1 MRWTSLV
8 ALGALAASVTAQD
21 GGAVFARQNDS
32 YAEPSGAYSVAPL
45 PEASS
50 SASPEPSP
58 SPSPSPEP
66 QPSSGPAATPSA
78 SATKE
83 PAAEPA
89 SSAEA
94 QPAPTTTSADK
105 QTPDYGT
112 DTDDCSHWASK
123 CPWGKTV
130 TVTEKQISTVT
141 EKQVSTVTEKQVST
155 LTVEK
160 PVVST
165 LTIVSKETVYTTQ
178 AFTTTDYET
187 KTIVKVSSY
196 PVTTTVALCDP
207 IDAPGPTTSA
217 VPTYGGGYG
226 RKRTPQQVCRTTT
239 TTIWKTSTTKVTEL
253 VPVPTTI
260 VQTQK
265 QTVQLPPS
273 ISIETQKETIRLPP
287 SIETQQVTQTREV
300 TATRIHTSVSTLIST
315 VVSTEIIP
323 TTVISSKTQY
333 VTTTYTTLKTYYI
346 TDTITETQPPTT
358 IFETRERTATITQPV
373 TRTATQIS
381 TTTIISTLVYTTSIP
396 YTITSDHTITK
407 TSYSVSTFTS
417 LVTYTSPTVTQP
429 ASTVTLP
436 PVTTTTTI
444 SGEAVTI
451 TLPASTITIPV
462 TATITGPGETIT
474 RPGETITQ
482 PASTVTLPPVTT
494 TTTISGEAVT
504 ITLPASTIT
513 IPVTATITG
522 PGETVTLPPETV
534 ITTIAGEIT
543 TITLPASTITVPVTA
558 TITGPGE
565 TVTRPGETITL
576 PPETIITTIAGEIT
590 TLTLPASTITLPGVT
605 DVITVTPPP
614 ATITLPGSTVVST
627 IAGELT
633 TITLPGTTLTL
644 VTTQVNTITLPPSV
658 TTLPGSTIVTTVV
671 ETAPASTL
679 TITRDGS
686 TITSIAPGPTSFVI
700 STLTLPP
707 VTVTLPPSTVTE
719 ITACPAP
726 TNTPG
731 LNSAVEYNPKS
742 NLTWGCQPGYVC
754 NPPKPAGCNLW
765 ADPPADDYVCAPQN
779 CIPAPP
785 VTLANWKENETSY
798 YPVNEGYFN
807 LNPNAFGL
815 PFDIFEYEVIVS
827 KVKGK
832 KGHKKTTITT
842 GNWAS
847 ATELTHFPPTAQPT
861 TTSSPAPT
869 SSAEIGKHAY
879 KHKQEGK
886 TYERRAFIGKRD
898 VTIAPAICFDN
909 CNNVYIEVQTVG
921 KNPQICLAG
930 SAFQMNL
937 ETCRQ
942 CVIDN
947 ADDGKETL
955 RLYIEPQFQ
964 QWLVY
969 CTGEAPQTSSSAT
982 ILPPQ
987 SQASGTATLTT
998 ASQGAGS
1005 SDTSAVPIPGSTTTT
1020 TAEVSTT
1027 VTSTP
1032 TPTPSPSTSVAASS
1046 TPSTASTASSSQSSS
1061 SSSPSVSSTLSDTTS
1076 AATISSGTTARVKR
1090 FKSIKC
1096 FSNRVIT
1103 LHGNFIFGIIITIGN
1118 SDKRCR
1124 FDSVGIKPFR
1134 IQVCRSNH
1142 LGRVSIHSK
1151 WRDWR
1156 LYIRNLGAILDCD
1169 FSKHHYDRSRHSRSS
1184 QARHL
1189 DYPRHT
1195 GAAYGSSTPLIRIRS
1210 F

>member
-417 LVTYTSPTVTQP
+417 LVTYTSPDDSRDVLLDCCGDLCENDSFFLSSHSNGHADLTSADGHSACFNSDP
-429 ASTVTLP
+429 ST
-436 PVTTTTTI
+436 
-444 SGEAVTI
+444 SHNYDNDFWG
-451 TLPASTITIPV
+451 
-462 TATITGPGETIT
+462 G
-474 RPGETITQ
+474 R
-482 PASTVTLPPVTT
+482 
-494 TTTISGEAVT
+494 
-504 ITLPASTIT
+504 
-513 IPVTATITG
+513 

>member
-21 GGAVFARQNDS
+21 SGAVFARQNES

-58 SPSPSPEP
+58 EPSPSPEP

-83 PAAEPA
+83 PVAEPA
-89 SSAEA
+89 SSVEA

-112 DTDDCSHWASK
+112 NTDDCSHWASK

-141 EKQVSTVTEKQVST
+141 EKQIST

-160 PVVST
+160 PIVST

-265 QTVQLPPS
+265 QTIQLPPS

-287 SIETQQVTQTREV
+287 SIETQEVTRTQEV
-300 TATRIHTSVSTLIST
+300 TATKIHTSVSTFLSTVIST
-315 VVSTEIIP
+315 RLIP
-323 TTVISSKTQY
+323 TTVISSTTFY
-333 VTTTYTTLKTYYI
+333 VTTTYTTVETYTKDVYS
-346 TDTITETQPPTT
+346 TIY
-358 IFETRERTATITQPV
+358 ETRERTATVTQEPE
-373 TRTATQIS
+373 TRTAIRTS
-381 TTTIISTLVYTTSIP
+381 VVYKPTTVVSSYIFTTSIP
-396 YTITSDHTITK
+396 YTITLDHTT
-407 TSYSVSTFTS
+407 TTTAYSVSTYSSFI
-417 LVTYTSPTVTQP
+417 TYTTYVTSPPEISYITRTSPPETITRP
-429 ASTVTLP
+429 AETLP
-436 PVTTTTTI
+436 PVT
-444 SGEAVTI
+444 
-451 TLPASTITIPV
+451 
-462 TATITGPGETIT
+462 
-474 RPGETITQ
+474 
-482 PASTVTLPPVTT
+482 LPP
-494 TTTISGEAVT
+494 
-504 ITLPASTIT
+504 
-513 IPVTATITG
+513 
-522 PGETVTLPPETV
+522 
-534 ITTIAGEIT
+534 
-543 TITLPASTITVPVTA
+543 
-558 TITGPGE
+558 
-565 TVTRPGETITL
+565 
-576 PPETIITTIAGEIT
+576 
-590 TLTLPASTITLPGVT
+590 ITLPGETSITTIFVEKTLYETLVVSKSYPFTITNDRTFYSTIVESSTRTIVT
-605 DVITVTPPP
+605 EVPVISYVTRTATLPPSV
-614 ATITLPGSTVVST
+614 ITLPGSTIYST
-627 IAGELT
+627 FAGEVV
-633 TITLPGTTLTL
+633 TLSIPGPTLTL
-644 VTTQVNTITLPPSV
+644 VTTQEVTLPASTRTLPASTVV
-658 TTLPGSTIVTTVV
+658 TTIV

-686 TITSIAPGPTSFVI
+686 TVISIEPGPTSFVV

-707 VTVTLPPSTVTE
+707 IVVTLPPTTTE
-719 ITACPAP
+719 VTACPAP
-726 TNTPG
+726 TNAPG
-731 LNSAVEYNPKS
+731 LTSAAEYNPKS

-861 TTSSPAPT
+861 ITSSPAPT

-982 ILPPQ
+982 VLPPQ

-1027 VTSTP
+1027 ITSTP

-1046 TPSTASTASSSQSSS
+1046 TPSTASTAESSQSPS
-1061 SSSPSVSSTLSDTTS
+1061 SSSPSASPTPSDTTS
-1076 AATISSGTTARVKR
+1076 AATISSGTTAVTSSLSTATSAAISTGSTTAETPSPTGGVSSGSPSASSASGTSIASSSANGSSAASETSAPASASSPSTANSSSASSAPSGTPTSGAGSSPSASSSSESASAGPTTSAGSASTATGGAGGSTSEASAPFSTVSSPSTTSTGPVTAAAVKPAT
-1090 FKSIKC
+1090 S
-1096 FSNRVIT
+1096 
-1103 LHGNFIFGIIITIGN
+1103 TI
-1118 SDKRCR
+1118 
-1124 FDSVGIKPFR
+1124 
-1134 IQVCRSNH
+1134 
-1142 LGRVSIHSK
+1142 L
-1151 WRDWR
+1151 
-1156 LYIRNLGAILDCD
+1156 AIL
-1169 FSKHHYDRSRHSRSS
+1169 
-1184 QARHL
+1184 A
-1189 DYPRHT
+1189 
-1195 GAAYGSSTPLIRIRS
+1195 PLMVLLL
-1210 F
+1210 